1 MNKTTTKPITSVTDL
16 VSGIADEDF
25 VDELNSILS
34 ERSILKSLIAA
45 RIANGT
51 SQKDIADKLNCS
63 QSRVSKLERGRDR
76 DLRLEEL
83 AAYGEV
89 TDHEFEIVGLP
100 KGSTPVDRVKTFA
113 FCIHR
118 ELRFM
123 AALAKDDQKIAKGV
137 AEFFGEA
144 LLNMVSLLNDAG
156 KSLSDRPL
164 ITMQLDADKAE
175 TTDFTEAETKM
186 RKRVSKRASRETV
199 PA

>member
-89 TDHEFEIVGLP
+89 TGHEFEIVGLP

-175 TTDFTEAETKM
+175 TTDFTEPETKM